1 MSETIKL
8 SPEMLISQAAQ
19 LSTLSNDFNNLFDS
33 VVSELNT
40 INGNWSKNLANN
52 FAGKIVS
59 AQNGFRSV
67 VDALNNGSEAARIC
81 AESFE
86 NIDDV
91 LAKMMSGG

>member
-40 INGNWSKNLANN
+40 INGNWSKNLANTL
-52 FAGKIVS
+52 
-59 AQNGFRSV
+59 QER
-67 VDALNNGSEAARIC
+67 
-81 AESFE
+81 
-86 NIDDV
+86 
-91 LAKMMSGG
+91 

>member
-40 INGNWSKNLANN
+40 INGCLLYTS
-52 FAGKIVS
+52 
-59 AQNGFRSV
+59 
-67 VDALNNGSEAARIC
+67 DAA
-81 AESFE
+81 
-86 NIDDV
+86 DD
-91 LAKMMSGG
+91 